1 MVTEVQTFADL
12 EKIFPE
18 IIRLKN
24 ILKTT
29 KF

>member
-1 MVTEVQTFADL
+1 MTTDVQTFADL

-18 IIRLKN
+18 NVSPKN